1 MIGKRFSSP
10 APSNSS
16 RSSSKHAPSFSTS
29 IFKKAGKEEKLGGCV
44 HRVRENED
52 GDDSSPC
59 SGPYG
64 QSHPTP
70 NFARSDDE
78 GTRDGF
84 AISGPKGGREARS
97 RVGIGIREER
107 EGVITFPEQIDD
119 QLAPPPTPL
128 KLGHGRHL
136 GFHGRKGDPGRR
148 VWL

>member
-1 MIGKRFSSP
+1 MPHRFQLQY
-10 APSNSS
+10 S
-16 RSSSKHAPSFSTS
+16 R
-29 IFKKAGKEEKLGGCV
+29 KLERRGSWEDVFIELGSD
-44 HRVRENED
+44 ED
-52 GDDSSPC
+52 GEDSSPC